1 MTSLDILSMVDK
13 AKDPLQFALRLASS
27 RPEPEERVALLTEA
41 LTRFG
46 QRCDA
51 TAARQITR
59 LAENL
64 YTSEPEQAQRL
75 LEALPESGNLA
86 AAQWMR
92 ATLLEAAGRY
102 AEAAAVFEV
111 IPDTSWDD
119 GRAIRLLSRARNLIK
134 AEVWSDAW
142 VALREAAKAASS
154 YRTLCA
160 ADRLL
165 GRLKEHDEVPCK
177 RRCKIALVG
186 SMTLDFLVPALRVS
200 CFAAGIDAE
209 IYQGV
214 FGQYQQE
221 ILDPNS
227 GLVAF
232 APDVVIIATDWRA
245 MGLPDE
251 TEDPSAVSEA
261 KVSMLRNLWRQCRE
275 RLGAFVIQHNFEI
288 PATDPY
294 GRLSAA
300 LKGGRARLLRQIN
313 LGLWDAER
321 EETGVAI
328 LDVEQI
334 AAIYGKTLWHDP
346 VLWHTAKQYPASD
359 AIPLLAR
366 HQVALLR
373 AVLGLSAKCLVLDL
387 DGILWGGVIGED
399 SLSGIE
405 LGGSAAGES
414 FVAFQRYIQ
423 SLQRRGIILAVCSKN
438 NEEDAKLP
446 FHAHPEMVLSLDDI
460 TMFVANWR
468 PKDENLRLIAKT
480 INIGLDSL
488 VLVDDSPM
496 ERAWVRRQLPEVEVP
511 EMPED
516 PALYIRALDQ
526 QMYFEALSLTE
537 EDLHRVESYRGNVQ
551 RKVLE
556 TASASVEEFL
566 AGLQMQ
572 VELRPFDESNL
583 PRIAQLINKTNQFN
597 LTTRRLSENQVRALI
612 NRPGCYTQSMRLR
625 DRFGDNGLTGVL
637 IAFEE
642 EDSLRI
648 DTWLMSCRVLGR
660 QVEEVMLGALMRYA
674 RNHGLR
680 YVIGEYL
687 PTAKNGQV
695 SDLFD
700 RLGFECIEKG
710 PNGER
715 KYQWNIFERTFEW
728 PGCFQIDD
736 RTQ

>member
-1 MTSLDILSMVDK
+1 MTSLDILSVVHK
-13 AKDPLQFALRLASS
+13 ADSPLQFALQLASS
-27 RPEPEERVALLTEA
+27 LPDPENRFALLTEA

-46 QRCDA
+46 QRCDGA
-51 TAARQITR
+51 IARQIAR
-59 LAENL
+59 FAEDL
-64 YTSEPEQAQRL
+64 YTSEPEQARRL
-75 LEALPESGNLA
+75 LGALPENGTPA
-86 AAQWMR
+86 ARWMR
-92 ATLLEAAGRY
+92 AALWEAAGKY
-102 AEAAAVFEV
+102 IEAATTFDA
-111 IPDTSWDD
+111 IPDTTWDEC
-119 GRAIRLLSRARNLIK
+119 RAIRLLSRARNLIK

-165 GRLKEHDEVPCK
+165 GRLKEHDEAPCK

-186 SMTLDFLVPALRVS
+186 SMTLDFLVPALRAS
-200 CFAAGIDAE
+200 CFAAGIDAD
-209 IYQGV
+209 IYKGA
-214 FGQYQQE
+214 FSQYQQE

-227 GLVAF
+227 GIVAF
-232 APDVVIIATDWRA
+232 APDIVIIATDWRA
-245 MGLPDE
+245 MGLPDA
-251 TEDPSAVSEA
+251 TDAPSAVSAEQI
-261 KVSMLRNLWRQCRE
+261 SNLRNLWRQCRE

-300 LKGGRARLLRQIN
+300 LKGGRARLSRQIN
-313 LGLWDAER
+313 LDLWDAEQ

-334 AAIYGKTLWHDP
+334 AAIYGKTSWSDP
-346 VLWHTAKQYPASD
+346 VLWHAAKQYPAPD
-359 AIPLLAR
+359 AIPLLVR

-373 AVLGLSAKCLVLDL
+373 AVFGLSAKCLVLDL

-399 SLSGIE
+399 GLSGIE
-405 LGGSAAGES
+405 LGGSVVGES

-446 FHAHPEMVLSLDDI
+446 FREHPEMVLSLDDI

-572 VELRPFDESNL
+572 VELRPVDESNL

-597 LTTRRLSENQVRALI
+597 LTTKRCSESQARGLI
-612 NRPGCYTQSMRLR
+612 NRPGCYTQSMRLC
-625 DRFGDNGLTGVL
+625 DRFGDNGLTGLL

-642 EDSLRI
+642 GESLRI

-660 QVEEVMLGALMRYA
+660 RVEEVMLGALMHYA
-674 RNHGLR
+674 RNHGFR

-687 PTAKNGQV
+687 PTAKNKQV

-700 RLGFECIEKG
+700 WLGFERIKEG

-715 KYQWNIFERTFEW
+715 KYRWDLFERMFKW
-728 PGCFQIDD
+728 PNCFKIDD